1 MIKLLGTSN
10 RSGKD
15 YVIRGLE
22 FFKAE
27 DDKIFYLKNDKN
39 DSSKFSLY
47 IVYPVEKLIYVFT
60 RRGKREV
67 TLLSGFLHDTIE
79 Y

>member
-15 YVIRGLE
+15 YVVRGLE
-22 FFKAE
+22 LFKVE
-27 DDKIFYLKNDKN
+27 DDRIVYIKNDKN
-39 DSSKFSLY
+39 DSDKFSFY
-47 IVYPVEKLIYVFT
+47 YVYPVEKLIYVFT

-67 TLLSGFLHDTIE
+67 KLLSGFLHDTIE

>member
-1 MIKLLGTSN
+1 MVKLLGLSN

-22 FFKAE
+22 LFKVE
-27 DDKIFYLKNDKN
+27 DDKIVYIKNDKN
-39 DSSKFSLY
+39 DSDKFSFY
-47 IVYPVEKLIYVFT
+47 YVYPTEKLIYVMC
-60 RRGKREV
+60 RRGKKDV
-67 TLLSGFLHDTIE
+67 KMLSGFLNDIVE